1 MDVQAAAEVVK
12 EAAKEVAQETVKIHV
27 LDNARLHAMMI
38 VEGAKLLMP
47 QKVAVLEDIAQLAAI
62 SQMC

>member
-1 MDVQAAAEVVK
+1 MDVQAAAEAVK
-12 EAAKEVAQETVKIHV
+12 EAAKEVAQETAKVHA
-27 LDNARLHAMMI
+27 LDNARLPAMMI

-62 SQMC
+62 SQMR